1 VSIVR
6 IPFLPGVVNTVDPTY
21 TVTPVSI
28 TGFTSSGVAH
38 IAAAV
43 PALKSL
49 MRWCRNG
56 FKNGSK
62 ATNSDYSKDNS
73 GGTNSKRSYKSLQDG
88 RSKSP
93 FSGQTIGG
101 SGQLSKGSSNHRK
114 DPYDLTS
121 IADGEDNGEFV
132 ELHAVSPP
140 ADLDT
145 QLKGEQAGQKA
156 IPSPTVREYSEQELH
171 DSSSDKSI
179 LHKDAYP

>member
-49 MRWCRNG
+49 MRWCKNG

-62 ATNSDYSKDNS
+62 ATNSDYSKENS
-73 GGTNSKRSYKSLQDG
+73 GGTNSKRSYKSLKDG
-88 RSKSP
+88 RKSP

-101 SGQLSKGSSNHRK
+101 SGQLSKGSSHKAR

-121 IADGEDNGEFV
+121 VADAEDNGEFV

-140 ADLDT
+140 AHLGA
-145 QLKGEQAGQKA
+145 QSKGEQAGQKE
-156 IPSPTVREYSEQELH
+156 IPSPTVRECSEQELH

-179 LHKDAYP
+179 LHKDGYP